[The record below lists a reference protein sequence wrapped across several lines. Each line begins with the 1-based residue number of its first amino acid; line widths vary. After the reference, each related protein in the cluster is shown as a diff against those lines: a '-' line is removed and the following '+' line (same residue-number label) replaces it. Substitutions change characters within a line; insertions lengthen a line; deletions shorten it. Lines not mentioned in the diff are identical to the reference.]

1 MYQEISVAD
10 PDPEGEES
18 IDVIA
23 LFEKGRMRPVR
34 FRWKERVYRIVKVTG
49 DWQSEV
55 GRYRLRHFAVVDEA
69 SNFFELSFDQ
79 HYSVW
84 KLTRVAVE

>member
-1 MYQEISVAD
+1 MYQEI
-10 PDPEGEES
+10 EEP

-34 FRWKERVYRIVKVTG
+34 FRWKERVYRIAKVTG

-55 GRYRLRHFAVVDEA
+55 GRYRLRHFAVIDEA

-79 HYSVW
+79 YDSVW
-84 KLTRVAVE
+84 SLAKVSAE